1 MPASLHLLSLPVE
14 ILLKIVSYVD
24 KPTQLERYTTQFSSE
39 ETCNQVA
46 PLLSVCEVLRALAF
60 ERVCAKCSIEINDD
74 SGQSLVTFEGW
85 PKCQKLPHA
94 STIAKYARRVSLKVD
109 FWDILNGDACE
120 ILENA
125 AWIQSA
131 FPNVVK
137 LNVLIIGN
145 FIGGDFY
152 TLEAKRQNMI
162 QFAQSIRT
170 IMPKASKVK
179 IELDNGLKFIEKSQ
193 ATSQLLNSLVET
205 LYRDSVQRHLKIYVN
220 EFQIGM
226 LPSCITD
233 LTHVVASIHHDSH
246 ATMMLLHKSARSL
259 QSLEMNFH
267 NKTHVPYLVSG
278 YDSSAIEYPNL
289 YKLVLAEWTI
299 DTPHRKPSTSNKH
312 IPFPKL
318 KLLSVDMEYPFSDE
332 TLFKGNSRTLECLMM
347 RLDPIT
353 IDMLRTSDTF
363 ANGQYAKLRNVS
375 VKSLDPFSEVQS
387 ISDYI
392 YTSFVLKMSP
402 ALQVFIDKAVIMDHN
417 KLSFFHNSPNLT
429 GLRILNL
436 PEMTVHMSSLVPLLK
451 SLRQLE
457 AVECKYILD
466 DLGMSADCVRSTYY
480 PLSARLKF
488 ISLTAYEEACDDV
501 FRSIILLALVCP
513 ALMRCYMPHDW
524 REKFNSYVD
533 STVEAQSLS
542 LYQDRLLAI
551 KYVEY

>member
-1 MPASLHLLSLPVE
+1 MPALLHLPSLPVE
-14 ILLKIVSYVD
+14 ILLKIVSYID
-24 KPTQLERYTTQFSSE
+24 KPAQLERYTTQFSSE
-39 ETCNQVA
+39 DTCNQIA
-46 PLLSVCEVLRALAF
+46 PLLSVCEVLRALAL
-60 ERVCAKCSIEINDD
+60 ERACANCSIEINDD
-74 SGQSLVTFEGW
+74 SGQSLVTFEDW

-94 STIAKYARRVSLKVD
+94 STMAKYARRVSLKVD

-137 LNVLIIGN
+137 LNVLLI
-145 FIGGDFY
+145 
-152 TLEAKRQNMI
+152 
-162 QFAQSIRT
+162 
-170 IMPKASKVK
+170 
-179 IELDNGLKFIEKSQ
+179 

-205 LYRDSVQRHLKIYVN
+205 LYRDSAQRYLKIYVN

-226 LPSCITD
+226 LPNCITD
-233 LTHVVASIHHDSH
+233 LTHVVASVHHDSH
-246 ATMMLLHKSARSL
+246 ATMMLLHKNARSL
-259 QSLEMNFH
+259 LSLEMQFH
-267 NKTHVPYLVSG
+267 SKNHVSYLVSG
-278 YDSSAIEYPNL
+278 YDGSAIEYPHL
-289 YKLVLAEWTI
+289 YKLVLSEWTI
-299 DTPHRKPSTSNKH
+299 DVPHRKPSTGNKH

-318 KLLSVDMEYPFSDE
+318 KQLSVDMEYPFSDE

-402 ALQVFIDKAVIMDHN
+402 ALQVFIDNAVLMDHS
-417 KLSFFHNSPNLT
+417 KLSFFHKCPNLT

-466 DLGMSADCVRSTYY
+466 DLGMTADCVRSTYY
-480 PLSARLKF
+480 PLSTRLKF
-488 ISLTAYEEACDDV
+488 LSLAAYEDACDDV
-501 FRSIILLALVCP
+501 FRSIVLLALVCP
-513 ALMRCYMPHDW
+513 ALMRCHMPYDW

-533 STVEAQSLS
+533 STIESFS
-542 LYQDRLLAI
+542 LYQDRLSAI
-551 KYVEY
+551 KYIEYKV

>member
-39 ETCNQVA
+39 ETCNQIA

-226 LPSCITD
+226 LPSCITG

-246 ATMMLLHKSARSL
+246 ATMMLLHKSAHSL

-267 NKTHVPYLVSG
+267 NKTHVSYLVSG

-299 DTPHRKPSTSNKH
+299 DTPHRKPSTGNKH

-363 ANGQYAKLRNVS
+363 ANGQYAKLRNVT

-513 ALMRCYMPHDW
+513 ALMRCHMPHDW

>member
-1 MPASLHLLSLPVE
+1 MPALLHLLSLPVE

-24 KPTQLERYTTQFSSE
+24 KSAQLERYTTQFSSE
-39 ETCNQVA
+39 DTCNQIA
-46 PLLSVCEVLRALAF
+46 PLLSVCEVLRALAL
-60 ERVCAKCSIEINDD
+60 ERACANCSIEINDD
-74 SGQSLVTFEGW
+74 SGQNLVTFEDW

-162 QFAQSIRT
+162 QFAQSIKT

-205 LYRDSVQRHLKIYVN
+205 LYRDSAQRYMKVYVN

-226 LPSCITD
+226 LPNCITD
-233 LTHVVASIHHDSH
+233 LTHVVASVHHDSH

-259 QSLEMNFH
+259 LSLEMQFH
-267 NKTHVPYLVSG
+267 SKTHVSYLVSG
-278 YDSSAIEYPNL
+278 YDGSAIEYPHL
-289 YKLVLAEWTI
+289 YKLVLSEWTI
-299 DTPHRKPSTSNKH
+299 DVPHRKPSTGNKH

-318 KLLSVDMEYPFSDE
+318 KQLSVDMEYPFSDE

-402 ALQVFIDKAVIMDHN
+402 ALQVFIDNAVLMDHS
-417 KLSFFHNSPNLT
+417 KLSFFHKCPNLT

-466 DLGMSADCVRSTYY
+466 DLGMTADCMSSTYY
-480 PLSARLKF
+480 PLSTRLKF
-488 ISLTAYEEACDDV
+488 LSLAAYEDACDDV
-501 FRSIILLALVCP
+501 FRSIVLLALVCP
-513 ALMRCYMPHDW
+513 ALMRCHMPHDW

-533 STVEAQSLS
+533 STIESFS
-542 LYQDRLLAI
+542 LYQDRLSAI
-551 KYVEY
+551 KYIEYKV